1 MPENPMTPV
10 TKDEITREL
19 ERTVLAV
26 PGVSGLVPTLREA
39 LIRLRQHRI
48 AGPPPPPQP
57 SDGITV
63 ELDAGVVSSAI
74 LDVSVT
80 SRASVLATALAVQ
93 SAVTAL
99 LLSTSSDG
107 PSTHLVVKVNVLG
120 VDPGSA
126 ADSATPTDNER
137 LEAEGKTDQTK
148 ADTKKAGETVKDAFT
163 E

>member
-63 ELDAGVVSSAI
+63 VLDAGVVSSAI

-80 SRASVLATALAVQ
+80 SGASVLATALAVQ

-99 LLSTSSDG
+99 LQSTISDG
-107 PSTHLVVKVNVLG
+107 PGTHPVVKVNVLG

-126 ADSATPTDNER
+126 EPSSTTDRGTRAISAAGN
-137 LEAEGKTDQTK
+137 TK
-148 ADTKKAGETVKDAFT
+148 NAGENVRDASPGDQALR
-163 E
+163 